1 MVVSG
6 RFIVFILIAMLGIAN
21 TLPDNPLSRY
31 IKTSKEMCSFNG
43 KLNQLLRPENY
54 ASDNLLYLITF
65 FFMMISISSLLRLFL
80 TYYYVIPKAQAEAA
94 NEAKKKKPF
103 PNEPQHEVYRGDS
116 NKIAGAVQKGQLVYR
131 IARH

>member
-31 IKTSKEMCSFNG
+31 IKTSKEMCSFN
-43 KLNQLLRPENY
+43 
-54 ASDNLLYLITF
+54 DNLLYLITF